1 MGNRTKLAIRLAAPL
16 ALGVAVAIVAAVS
29 SDRIPALDY
38 VLALSWAP
46 AFVLS
51 LLLIGAAAAIGTL
64 QVLEDHDGDLGAF
77 GRAERR
83 IHRRLLRECD
93 AG

>member
-1 MGNRTKLAIRLAAPL
+1 MGNRTKRAIRLAAPL
-16 ALGVAVAIVAAVS
+16 ALGVAVAIVAAVW

-51 LLLIGAAAAIGTL
+51 LLLIGAVYLAATL
-64 QVLEDHDGDLGAF
+64 SLLINPIMKKMEKHLSIEDNRSTHSPN
-77 GRAERR
+77 
-83 IHRRLLRECD
+83 
-93 AG
+93 